1 MQIAFF
7 QHQGCLARRK
17 HRSIRLSLKLR
28 LEARVHWGGCKPWN
42 ADFEAWADQFCWMR
56 CFGVLRSHKIC
67 RILKRAG
74 REAEVRQI
82 RREKAE
88 FLTKMH
94 LKCIQHQAQYVPWYF
109 SVQAIAVNSVQKV
122 F

>member
-1 MQIAFF
+1 MIF
-7 QHQGCLARRK
+7 
-17 HRSIRLSLKLR
+17 
-28 LEARVHWGGCKPWN
+28 
-42 ADFEAWADQFCWMR
+42 
-56 CFGVLRSHKIC
+56 FGVVRSHKKCPIRKC
-67 RILKRAG
+67 AG

-82 RREKAE
+82 RQEKAE
-88 FLTKMH
+88 FRTKMH